1 MTDLN
6 QAVAPV
12 IDVRSLSV
20 SYGKKRVLESISF
33 NVNPGEVVAL
43 LGDNG
48 AGKSTLIRQI
58 LGLEPVRNGE
68 VAVYGRNVWRD
79 RAKLMSRIGYVPEDA
94 DAAPDMTVG
103 ICTEF
108 LRRLY
113 ASWDVA
119 LVARAMERS
128 RVGAKQ
134 RFGDLSKGQKKR
146 ISLAWALAPSPDLL
160 VLDDPTLG
168 LDAVSRKELFEE
180 MIRDLADRGTTVFLT
195 SHDLGGIEAIAD
207 RVIILK
213 NGAVALDERVDDL
226 KSRFRRLR
234 FGSPRRAETIPI
246 VERLAPVRQQQWGNA
261 IEVVVSRFDQDA
273 EQEVGEAE
281 VTPMTLEEI
290 VILISEGADSN
301 A

>member
-1 MTDLN
+1 MTDPSD
-6 QAVAPV
+6 AI
-12 IDVRSLSV
+12 IDVRTLSV
-20 SYGKKRVLESISF
+20 AYGRKRVLDGVSF
-33 NVNPGEVVAL
+33 AVRRGEVVAL

-58 LGLEPVRNGE
+58 LGLEPVRSGE
-68 VAVYGRNVWRD
+68 VAVFGKNVWNQ
-79 RAKLMSRIGYVPEDA
+79 RATLMSRIGYVPEDA
-94 DAAPDMTVG
+94 DAAPDMSVG
-103 ICTEF
+103 VYTEF

-113 ASWDVA
+113 EGWDAA

-146 ISLAWALAPSPDLL
+146 ISLAWALAPAPELL

-207 RVIILK
+207 RVIILRDSRI
-213 NGAVALDERVDDL
+213 VLDERIDDL

-234 FGSPRRAETIPI
+234 FGSPRRAETIPV
-246 VERLAPVRQQQWGNA
+246 VERLAPVRQQQFGNA
-261 IEVVVSRFDQDA
+261 IEVVVSRFDPDA
-273 EQEVGEAE
+273 GQEVSEAE
-281 VTPMTLEEI
+281 VTAMTLEEI
-290 VILISEGADSN
+290 VILISERTESN